1 MRAVIVV
8 GMLSLVSAWGC
19 GSEDNP
25 GGAGAGGA
33 GSVFPEVSDFA
44 AEGPYPGGSTLVTTD
59 LCEISYPPT
68 LADSTLKHPVIL
80 WGNGTTAQP
89 SFYRAVLT
97 HWASHGFI
105 VGAALTSN
113 AGSGTEM
120 IACLDFL
127 IAENERSGS
136 VFEGKVDT
144 ARVGA
149 SGHSQGGGGALMV
162 GRDERVMVTAP
173 LQPYI
178 SMVPGGGV
186 FDRASITEQHGPMFM
201 MSGTGDFIAA
211 PAQNQQPVF
220 DTTNVPVFWGN
231 LMGADHLGSALG
243 DITGYRG
250 PATAWFRY
258 HLMGDSSARAM
269 FYGED
274 CTLCTDPQWIVQTKG
289 IN

>member
-1 MRAVIVV
+1 MRAVIVTWV
-8 GMLSLVSAWGC
+8 CVSAWCIGC
-19 GSEDNP
+19 GGDDD
-25 GGAGAGGA
+25 GAAGGG

-44 AEGPYPGGSTLVTTD
+44 ADGPYAGRSALITTD

-68 LADSTLKHPVIL
+68 LPDSTLKHPVIL
-80 WGNGTTAQP
+80 WGNGTSAQTN
-89 SFYRAVLT
+89 FYRAALS

-127 IAENERSGS
+127 IAENGRSGS
-136 VFEGKVDT
+136 VFEGKVDIT
-144 ARVGA
+144 RIGA
-149 SGHSQGGGGALMV
+149 SGHSQGGAAALMV

-173 LQPYI
+173 LQPYVNI
-178 SMVPGGGV
+178 PLGG
-186 FDRASITEQHGPMFM
+186 FNDASIGEQHGPMFM
-201 MSGTGDFIAA
+201 MSGTADTIAA
-211 PAQNQQPVF
+211 PERNQRRIF

-231 LMGADHLGSALG
+231 LMGADHLSSALG
-243 DITGYRG
+243 DISGYRG

-258 HLMGDSSARAM
+258 HLMNDQTARDL
-269 FYGED
+269 FYGDD
-274 CTLCTDPQWIVQTKG
+274 CTLCTDPQWIVQTKA

>member
-1 MRAVIVV
+1 MRAVFVV
-8 GMLSLVSAWGC
+8 AMWLLAVCMGC
-19 GSEDNP
+19 GGQDNP
-25 GGAGAGGA
+25 GGAGADGA

-44 AEGPYPGGSTLVTTD
+44 ADGPYTGRSALVTTD

-68 LADSTLKHPVIL
+68 LADSTLMHPVIL
-80 WGNGTTAQP
+80 WGNGTSAQTN
-89 SFYRAVLT
+89 FYRGVLT

-144 ARVGA
+144 TRVGA
-149 SGHSQGGGGALMV
+149 SGHSQGGGAALMV

-178 SMVPGGGV
+178 SLPLGG
-186 FDRASITEQHGPMFM
+186 FDRGCITEQHGPMFM
-201 MSGTGDFIAA
+201 MSGTGDTIAS
-211 PAQNQQPVF
+211 PAQNQQPIF

-243 DITGYRG
+243 NISGYRG

-258 HLMGDSSARAM
+258 HLMNDSSARAM
-269 FYGED
+269 FYGDD
-274 CTLCTDPQWIVQTKG
+274 CTLCTDPQWTVQTKG
-289 IN
+289 LD